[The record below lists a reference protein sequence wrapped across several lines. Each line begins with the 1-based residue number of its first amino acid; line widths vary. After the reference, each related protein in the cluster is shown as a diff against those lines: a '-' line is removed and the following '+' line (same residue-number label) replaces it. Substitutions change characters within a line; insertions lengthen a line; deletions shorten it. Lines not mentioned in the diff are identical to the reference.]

1 MSDVNPIR
9 LLLVDDQPLIRMGLR
24 MVLEARGFAVAGEA
38 SDGGEAIAQAAAL
51 APDVILMDV
60 RMPGLDGIQA
70 TRAIVHAS
78 PGSRIL
84 ILTTFDLDEYA
95 FAALDAGA
103 SGFLLKD
110 AQPTE
115 LAAAIE
121 AVATGDAAVSPR
133 VTRRLLDIVSGRL
146 SDAQGGSGASLAAGG
161 SAGAARVVDP
171 DTAARLGELTE
182 REREVLVA
190 MAEGLTN
197 TEIASR
203 LFLSESTVKT
213 HVGRVLMKLD
223 ARDRVQAVILAL
235 RAGLVSL

>member
-1 MSDVNPIR
+1 MSDVRRIG

-24 MVLEARGFAVAGEA
+24 MVLEARGFAVVGEA

-146 SDAQGGSGASLAAGG
+146 SDAQGGAAG
-161 SAGAARVVDP
+161 SAASGGAPPAVDP

-197 TEIASR
+197 SEIASR